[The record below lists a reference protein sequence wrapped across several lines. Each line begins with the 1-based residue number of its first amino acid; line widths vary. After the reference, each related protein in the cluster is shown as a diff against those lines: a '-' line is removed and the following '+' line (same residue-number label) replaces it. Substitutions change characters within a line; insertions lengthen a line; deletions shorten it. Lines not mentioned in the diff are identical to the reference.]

1 AQQRI
6 ALVGGLTL
14 DYLARAIRCALLQ
27 EGVIPQLYQA
37 PFGSLVQEVLDT
49 GSGLHRFCPEMV
61 VIAADRR
68 DFNLQLP
75 ISVPDAEVTAA
86 VSANRQLFEQLWKV
100 LHDGLG
106 AKILQHTLISPP
118 HGFCGPAE
126 RLAPATPV
134 NLVRRVNDA
143 LLEAG
148 GGRVHWIELDRM
160 AAEIGWR
167 AFSAERFH
175 NAAKLAFDPQ

>member
-1 AQQRI
+1 
-6 ALVGGLTL
+6 
-14 DYLARAIRCALLQ
+14 
-27 EGVIPQLYQA
+27 
-37 PFGSLVQEVLDT
+37 
-49 GSGLHRFCPEMV
+49 
-61 VIAADRR
+61 
-68 DFNLQLP
+68 
-75 ISVPDAEVTAA
+75 
-86 VSANRQLFEQLWKV
+86 RQLFEQLWKV

-126 RLAPATPV
+126 RLAPAAPV
-134 NLVRRVNDA
+134 NLVRRINDA
-143 LLEAG
+143 LIEAG

-175 NAAKLAFDPQ
+175 NAAKLAFDPQFLPDYLPFFRAAWRGASGRAKKVLVLDLDNTLWGGVIGDDGVDGIKLGPGSSIGEAFTAWGQYLQE